1 MAGIANHAGR
11 LTNGWSPPTYQAIA
25 EEPKET
31 QNPEHQAHQNRYVIQ
46 LSTPSLSTKNWRKG
60 SESLSATMSRV
71 TLIVA
76 RSNTKNVIKAVMLF
90 MVSRAGVVAGA
101 EGGVYLS
108 PVCIMTVYGCLTP
121 QVALSAVNL
130 YLQ

>member
-1 MAGIANHAGR
+1 M
-11 LTNGWSPPTYQAIA
+11 
-25 EEPKET
+25 
-31 QNPEHQAHQNRYVIQ
+31 
-46 LSTPSLSTKNWRKG
+46 
-60 SESLSATMSRV
+60 
-71 TLIVA
+71 VA
-76 RSNTKNVIKAVMLF
+76 KSNTKNVIKAVMLF

-130 YLQ
+130 LTVKPPLVGSLTYLHGGYFCVVVTPSEPTRTRHLPGV